1 MTSSLRSALVVVLAC
16 FGSAGVTGSDRF
28 PASGGDLEVTPFV
41 HSSVQFEH
49 AGKVVHVDPWSLG
62 DLSRAKPADLV
73 LVTDDVPH
81 HLDVKAIAHIRK
93 PGAPV
98 VIPAAGKAKVP
109 DGIVLANGEA
119 TTVAGVRVEAIG
131 AYDLTPG
138 EPYHPKGEAN
148 GYLLTLGGK
157 RIFLAGV
164 TECVPE
170 IRRLTNL
177 DIAFLPVNLPAG
189 RMAPSAAAE
198 CVRAIR
204 PKSVYAY
211 HYDQDYA
218 ARLQN
223 PRAARP
229 AAAAA
234 SPAEQLQRFVDA
246 LKGGP
251 SEFRRADWY
260 PANLIQ

>member
-1 MTSSLRSALVVVLAC
+1 MSARFAALVLA
-16 FGSAGVTGSDRF
+16 GLIVASTAARTADRF
-28 PASGGDLEVTPFV
+28 PASGGAIEITTFV

-49 AGKVVHVDPWSLG
+49 AGKVIQVDPWTLG

-73 LVTDDVPH
+73 LITDDVAH
-81 HLDVKAIAHIRK
+81 HLDVKAIERVRK

-98 VIPAAGKAKVP
+98 VIPAVGKTKVP
-109 DGIVLANGEA
+109 DGLVMANGETA
-119 TTVAGVRVEAIG
+119 TVAGFRVEALG

-157 RIFLAGV
+157 RILLAGV

-170 IRRLTNL
+170 ITALKSV
-177 DIAFLPVNLPAG
+177 DIAFVPVNLPAG
-189 RMAPSAAAE
+189 RMAPQAAAD
-198 CVRAIR
+198 CVKAIR
-204 PKSVYAY
+204 PGTVYAY

-223 PRAARP
+223 PRANRP
-229 AAAAA
+229 ASSAPSAAG
-234 SPAEQLQRFVDA
+234 QLQRFVDL
-246 LKGGP
+246 LKGTP

>member
-1 MTSSLRSALVVVLAC
+1 MKATSCAFVLLVSLAP
-16 FGSAGVTGSDRF
+16 AGARAADRF
-28 PASGGDLEVTPFV
+28 PASGGDIEVTPFV
-41 HSSVQFEH
+41 HASVQLEH
-49 AGKVVHVDPWSLG
+49 AGTVVHVDPWSLG
-62 DLSRAKPADLV
+62 NLSQARPADLI
-73 LVTDDVPH
+73 LITDDVAH
-81 HLDVKAIAHIRK
+81 HLDVKAIQRIRK

-98 VIPAAGKAKVP
+98 IIPATGKAKVP

-119 TTVAGVRVEAIG
+119 TTAAGIRVEAIG

-170 IRRLTNL
+170 IRQLKDL
-177 DIAFLPVNLPAG
+177 EIAFVPVNLPAG
-189 RMAPSAAAE
+189 RMAPAAAAE

-204 PKSVYAY
+204 PKAVYAY

-223 PRAARP
+223 PGASRP
-229 AAAAA
+229 AQAA
-234 SPAEQLQRFVDA
+234 SPSAAEQLQRFVDA

-251 SEFRRADWY
+251 SRFQPAEWY